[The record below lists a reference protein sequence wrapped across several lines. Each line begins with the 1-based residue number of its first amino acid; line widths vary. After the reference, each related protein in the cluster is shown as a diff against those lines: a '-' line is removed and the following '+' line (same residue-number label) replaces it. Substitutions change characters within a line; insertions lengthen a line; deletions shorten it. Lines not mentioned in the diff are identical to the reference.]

1 MLRISEAANL
11 AIHAMAYLYS
21 QQGDGYNAVAVIAS
35 GLGCSPSH
43 LAKVLNHLVRHGM
56 LESSRGAQGGF
67 RLSPAFRN
75 ATALQVLEA
84 IDGPFQEKGC
94 LLGDPI
100 CDMQSCIFGDLYQD
114 MRQRLV
120 DRFRMVKVGD
130 IKLRSSS
137 GKFPDS
143 A

>member
-21 QQGDGYNAVAVIAS
+21 SQRDKYLAVNVIAS

-43 LAKVLNHLVRHGM
+43 LAKVLHQLVRQGL

-67 RLSPAFRN
+67 RQSTTGRH

-84 IDGPFQEKGC
+84 IDGPFETQGC
-94 LLGDPI
+94 MLGKPI
-100 CDMQSCIFGDLYQD
+100 CDMQYCIFGDLYEEV
-114 MRQRLV
+114 RQLLLN
-120 DRFRMVKVGD
+120 RFAAVKLED
-130 IKLRSSS
+130 IKLRSSPEQMS
-137 GKFPDS
+137 E
-143 A
+143 